1 MKNENKTNLKYY
13 VLYFNYCGFQLEQ
26 RSQFKRVIQVH
37 HPAYKEQMTDGRY
50 KNFAKGLKE
59 LHWRLRQWNVR
70 VDFLDLDMWN

>member
-1 MKNENKTNLKYY
+1 M
-13 VLYFNYCGFQLEQ
+13 YFNYWDLQLEEQ
-26 RSQFKRVIQVH
+26 SQFKRVIQVH

-59 LHWRLRQWNVR
+59 LHWRLRKGKLH